1 MKLSPTKFYYYK
13 SSIWYGMERYVQF
26 LYQVFLQDEAKRF
39 STTKINCMYPVSQD
53 MLIRF
58 CDMNVDSSDLLVVRD
73 LA

>member
-1 MKLSPTKFYYYK
+1 M
-13 SSIWYGMERYVQF
+13 
-26 LYQVFLQDEAKRF
+26 
-39 STTKINCMYPVSQD
+39 NPVSQD

>member
-1 MKLSPTKFYYYK
+1 
-13 SSIWYGMERYVQF
+13 MERYVQF